1 MIKTIEVYWNC
12 FCNWEASWVNFR
24 NSDFESFLSEEIASE
39 KWAFMQNYEDE
50 IEVRLVKMANFRL
63 LGNSVS
69 AGGINDVIVQ
79 LIEVLLTLIKK
90 TFRIFLRK
98 PFLLSQKSS
107 KFYLQGTSTRSNVFW
122 VLGLIGQ
129 TMRFQY
135 LLRFFGSWIQ
145 NGTI

>member
-63 LGNSVS
+63 LSNSVS
-69 AGGINDVIVQ
+69 AGGINGVIVQ
-79 LIEVLLTLIKK
+79 LIEVLLQSQLMALRWSFKKSKNEISVFIKI
-90 TFRIFLRK
+90 FR
-98 PFLLSQKSS
+98 
-107 KFYLQGTSTRSNVFW
+107 
-122 VLGLIGQ
+122 
-129 TMRFQY
+129 
-135 LLRFFGSWIQ
+135 SWIQ
-145 NGTI
+145 NGTIYTLPNVFVQFEVKILLLLPEIH